1 MLNRYVFCSALFCY
15 VVERQALY
23 VDGKERKEA
32 GLWLAQRSTASG
44 VTGTAVGIDT
54 HVYNQNISQSRES

>member
-1 MLNRYVFCSALFCY
+1 M
-15 VVERQALY
+15 
-23 VDGKERKEA
+23 DGKERKEA
-32 GLWLAQRSTASG
+32 GLWLAQRSAASG